1 MPSKRKA
8 EPFYGRTIEDDEEIS
23 DEESDSEDEGLPAHK
38 RQHMNPDFVWDGD
51 DFGFGGL
58 GGGANEEEED
68 EQTKTDMEW
77 IGAERIVDLSAII
90 QRKREKRESEA
101 AGEGK
106 KEKKG
111 EKKANGKKAKAEDS
125 DEEEEED
132 EDEEDVF
139 GDEDD
144 AADEEGEG
152 SGFEDEDLDLDDD
165 ELLAEDGFG
174 MGADSDE
181 EEADGETEAASDEE
195 DAENDDD
202 EDADS
207 DDEGASDNDSVATPI
222 GHPDD
227 HDSDASSD
235 EDDEES
241 ARQKAFFADGEKEKL
256 KAKKGKKGKKG
267 GNDSDEEG
275 DDGNSLASVPT
286 FESMRIF
293 SRPILRAVAAAG
305 FHRPTKIQ
313 AKTMPFAVGGKDVVG
328 QAVTGSGK
336 TAAFLLPI
344 LERLL
349 YRPSKVPKT
358 RVVILTPT
366 RELAVQ
372 CHTVAVKLA
381 QFTSITM
388 VLAVGG
394 TSFKATEPKLR
405 ARPDIVIGTP
415 GRFIDHMRNTA
426 GFAVDATEILVLD
439 EADRMLQD
447 GFADELNEIV
457 KFLPRSRQTMLFSA
471 TMTAPVDDLIRVGML
486 RPVRVVADGN
496 SRTAGTLTQEFVRL
510 RQGREDSR
518 LGYLLH
524 LCTTL
529 YRDHTIIFFREKRYI
544 HEARVVFGLLG
555 LTCEELHGNIKQA
568 ERSAALESF
577 RKGAVSFLLA
587 SDLASRGLDIKGVQ
601 TVINYEV
608 PKNLDDYIHR
618 IGRTARAG
626 HRGVAVT
633 LVAEAD
639 RKFVRSA
646 TKAMRKGETGE
657 GGTKSSTKFVIKS
670 RSVDPAAADAW
681 QAKIDDLEDDIAEI
695 IEEEREVRK
704 LAMAEMEV
712 TRGENLLKHKDEILA
727 RPKKTWFETP
737 REKEAK
743 KAAARRT
750 GFAGANVSEEKK
762 QESVEKLR
770 EKLKTKRMGGKLS
783 NKDMKK
789 LDNKADRLAGMGG
802 KKLKQEKK
810 ALGKPG
816 SKPAVGKPSAKTAAK
831 PAAAKPAAARVVKP
845 AMGARRGGA
854 SSGGRGGGR
863 GGARG
868 GSRGGSRGGRGG
880 GRGGRGGKP

>member
-1 MPSKRKA
+1 MAPSKTSKRKA
-8 EPFYGRTIEDDEEIS
+8 EPVYYTTIEDDDDVS
-23 DEESDSEDEGLPAHK
+23 DEQSDSEDEGLPANK
-38 RQHMNPDFVWDGD
+38 RQHLNPDFVWEED

-58 GGGANEEEED
+58 DGRDDD
-68 EQTKTDMEW
+68 EADAQKQNDMEW

-90 QRKREKRESEA
+90 QRKREKREGKAAEA
-101 AGEGK
+101 EAK
-106 KEKKG
+106 AA
-111 EKKANGKKAKAEDS
+111 KKANGKAKKGKAEVED
-125 DEEEEED
+125 DEEED
-132 EDEEDVF
+132 EDMED
-139 GDEDD
+139 G
-144 AADEEGEG
+144 GEG
-152 SGFEDEDLDLDDD
+152 DSDELDMDD
-165 ELLAEDGFG
+165 EVLAEDGFG

-181 EEADGETEAASDEE
+181 EDEEAEAHGDAGSDGEEDDEEEDQEDEE
-195 DAENDDD
+195 DEEDDD
-202 EDADS
+202 A
-207 DDEGASDNDSVATPI
+207 ASDNDSVATPI

-227 HDSDASSD
+227 HDPPSDSDASSD
-235 EDDEES
+235 EDNEEA
-241 ARQKAFFADGEKEKL
+241 ARKKAFFADGEKEKL
-256 KAKKGKKGKKG
+256 KAKKGKKGKAAG
-267 GNDSDEEG
+267 VTDSDDEG
-275 DDGNSLASVPT
+275 EDGNSLKSVPN
-286 FESMRIF
+286 FEAMRIF
-293 SRPILRAVAAAG
+293 SRPILRGIAAAG
-305 FHRPTKIQ
+305 FTRPTKVQ

-372 CHTVAVKLA
+372 CHAVAVKLA

-415 GRFIDHMRNTA
+415 GRFIDHMRNTP
-426 GFAVDATEILVLD
+426 GFAVDSTEILVLD

-471 TMTAPVDDLIRVGML
+471 TMTAPVDQLIRVGML

-510 RQGREDSR
+510 RQGRENAR

-568 ERSAALESF
+568 ERSASLESF
-577 RKGAVSFLLA
+577 RRGAVSFLLA

-608 PKNLDDYIHR
+608 PKTLDDYIHR

-633 LVAEAD
+633 LVAEDD
-639 RKFVRSA
+639 RKFVRAA

-657 GGTKSSTKFVIKS
+657 DGKPSGTKYLIKS

-681 QAKIDDLEDDIAEI
+681 QDKINDLEDDIADI
-695 IEEEREVRK
+695 IEEEREARK

-712 TRGENLLKHKDEILA
+712 TRGENLLKHREEILA

-743 KAAARRT
+743 KLALRRGETGAAGGGET
-750 GFAGANVSEEKK
+750 KD
-762 QESVEKLR
+762 SVEKLR
-770 EKLKTKRMGGKLS
+770 DKLKSKRLGGKLS

-789 LDNKADRLAGMGG
+789 LDNKAERLAGMGG

-810 ALGKPG
+810 ALVKPGAKPSGKPG
-816 SKPAVGKPSAKTAAK
+816 AGKPKSKPSSGSGRPAGKPAAK
-831 PAAAKPAAARVVKP
+831 PASRPAGGVSKPSTGGRVGKGP
-845 AMGARRGGA
+845 KGGRGG
-854 SSGGRGGGR
+854 SSGGRGGK
-863 GGARG
+863 
-868 GSRGGSRGGRGG
+868 
-880 GRGGRGGKP
+880 RGGKR

>member
-1 MPSKRKA
+1 MAPSRSSKPSKRKA
-8 EPFYGRTIEDDEEIS
+8 EPVYYTTIEDDDDVS
-23 DEESDSEDEGLPAHK
+23 DEHSDSEDEGLPANK
-38 RQHMNPDFVWDGD
+38 RQHLNPDFVWEED

-58 GGGANEEEED
+58 NGDDDGEEASA
-68 EQTKTDMEW
+68 QKQTDMEW

-90 QRKREKRESEA
+90 QRKREKREGKA
-101 AGEGK
+101 AGAK
-106 KEKKG
+106 ADAKADAKAG
-111 EKKANGKKAKAEDS
+111 EKDVKEREAEDMEEDGS
-125 DEEEEED
+125 ADGGDEE
-132 EDEEDVF
+132 
-139 GDEDD
+139 
-144 AADEEGEG
+144 
-152 SGFEDEDLDLDDD
+152 LDLDDEVLD
-165 ELLAEDGFG
+165 EDAFG
-174 MGADSDE
+174 MGADSE
-181 EEADGETEAASDEE
+181 DEE
-195 DAENDDD
+195 DIEAE
-202 EDADS
+202 ADS
-207 DDEGASDNDSVATPI
+207 DADNDDSSADSENEAEDGDTASDNDSVATPI

-227 HDSDASSD
+227 HDPASDSEASSD
-235 EDDEES
+235 EDEEES

-256 KAKKGKKGKKG
+256 KAAKKTKKGKAAAA
-267 GNDSDEEG
+267 DSDDEG
-275 DDGNSLASVPT
+275 EDGNSLKSVPT
-286 FESMRIF
+286 FDAMRIF
-293 SRPILRAVAAAG
+293 SRPILRGIAAAG
-305 FHRPTKIQ
+305 FTRPTKVQ

-372 CHTVAVKLA
+372 CHAVAVKLA

-415 GRFIDHMRNTA
+415 GRFIDHMRNTP

-471 TMTAPVDDLIRVGML
+471 TMTAPVDQLIRVGML

-510 RQGREDSR
+510 RQGREEAR

-568 ERSAALESF
+568 ERSASLESF
-577 RKGAVSFLLA
+577 RRGAVSFLLA

-608 PKNLDDYIHR
+608 PKTLDDYIHR

-633 LVAEAD
+633 LVAEDD
-639 RKFVRSA
+639 RKFVRAA

-657 GGTKSSTKFVIKS
+657 GGKPSGTKYLIKS
-670 RSVDPAAADAW
+670 RSVDPAAADVW
-681 QAKIDDLEDDIAEI
+681 QAKINDLEDDIADI
-695 IEEEREVRK
+695 IEEEREARK

-712 TRGENLLKHKDEILA
+712 TRGENLLKHREEILA

-743 KAAARRT
+743 KQAQRR
-750 GFAGANVSEEKK
+750 GDVSAGAATD
-762 QESVEKLR
+762 SVEKLR
-770 EKLKTKRMGGKLS
+770 DKLKSKRLGGKLS

-789 LDNKADRLAGMGG
+789 LDNKAERLAGMGG

-816 SKPAVGKPSAKTAAK
+816 AQPAKKPSGKPSAGKPSSGSGRPASATSAK
-831 PAAAKPAAARVVKP
+831 PASTPTGGVAKPSTGARVGKGP
-845 AMGARRGGA
+845 KRG
-854 SSGGRGGGR
+854 SGGG
-863 GGARG
+863 RG
-868 GSRGGSRGGRGG
+868 GSRGGASS
-880 GRGGRGGKP
+880 GRGGRGGKRSGSGR

>member
-8 EPFYGRTIEDDEEIS
+8 EPFYGRTIEDDEDIS
-23 DEESDSEDEGLPAHK
+23 DEQSDSEDDGLPAHK

-58 GGGANEEEED
+58 GGAGNGNDDEEAEE
-68 EQTKTDMEW
+68 EQTKADMEW
-77 IGAERIVDLSAII
+77 IGAERMVDLSAII
-90 QRKREKRESEA
+90 QRRREKREAE
-101 AGEGK
+101 AGEGQA
-106 KEKKG
+106 
-111 EKKANGKKAKAEDS
+111 KKASGKDSKDRKKAKGDEETDG
-125 DEEEEED
+125 EEEESD
-132 EDEEDVF
+132 DEEDD
-139 GDEDD
+139 GNEDQ
-144 AADEEGEG
+144 
-152 SGFEDEDLDLDDD
+152 DLDLDDD
-165 ELLAEDGFG
+165 ELLADDGFG
-174 MGADSDE
+174 MGANSDE
-181 EEADGETEAASDEE
+181 EDDGVEIGANGDDSDGEDDDMGADMDEEHADSDDGEAASD
-195 DAENDDD
+195 
-202 EDADS
+202 S
-207 DDEGASDNDSVATPI
+207 DSVATPI

-227 HDSDASSD
+227 HDPESDSDASSD
-235 EDDEES
+235 EDAEES

-256 KAKKGKKGKKG
+256 KAKKGKQGKNG
-267 GNDSDEEG
+267 SRNDGDSDEEG
-275 DDGNSLASVPT
+275 EDGNSLASVPT

-305 FHRPTKIQ
+305 FRRPTKIQ

-372 CHTVAVKLA
+372 CHAVAVKLA

-415 GRFIDHMRNTA
+415 GRFIDHMRNTP

-471 TMTAPVDDLIRVGML
+471 TMTAPVDQLIRVGML
-486 RPVRVVADGN
+486 RPVRVVADSGA
-496 SRTAGTLTQEFVRL
+496 RTAGTLTQEFVRL
-510 RQGREDSR
+510 RAGREDAR

-529 YRDHTIIFFREKRYI
+529 YRDHTIVFFREKRYI

-568 ERSAALESF
+568 ERSASLESF
-577 RKGAVSFLLA
+577 RRGAVSFLLA

-608 PKNLDDYIHR
+608 PKTLDDYIHR

-639 RKFVRSA
+639 RKFVRAA
-646 TKAMRKGETGE
+646 TKAMRKGETGGTAD
-657 GGTKSSTKFVIKS
+657 GGAPSSTKFVIKS

-681 QAKIDDLEDDIAEI
+681 QAKIEALEDDIAAI
-695 IEEEREVRK
+695 IEEEREARK
-704 LAMAEMEV
+704 LAVAEMEV

-743 KAAARRT
+743 KAKEAAARRT
-750 GFAGANVSEEKK
+750 GMDGAGPLSDAKQ
-762 QESVEKLR
+762 QESVERLR
-770 EKLKTKRMGGKLS
+770 DKLKSKRVGGKLS

-810 ALGKPG
+810 ALSKPGSKPG
-816 SKPAVGKPSAKTAAK
+816 SKPAVGKPVGKPVAK
-831 PAAAKPAAARVVKP
+831 PAAKPAAARVVKP
-845 AMGARRGGA
+845 AT
-854 SSGGRGGGR
+854 
-863 GGARG
+863 GARG
-868 GSRGGSRGGRGG
+868 AKGPKASRGG
-880 GRGGRGGKP
+880 GRGGRGGSRGGKR

>member
-1 MPSKRKA
+1 MAPPKTASKRKA
-8 EPFYGRTIEDDEEIS
+8 EPFYYKTIEDDDEVS
-23 DEESDSEDEGLPAHK
+23 DEQSDSEDEGLPANK
-38 RQHMNPDFVWDGD
+38 RQHMNPDFVWDED

-58 GGGANEEEED
+58 GGDDEENEA
-68 EQTKTDMEW
+68 QKQTDMEW

-90 QRKREKRESEA
+90 KRKREKREGKA
-101 AGEGK
+101 AVAE
-106 KEKKG
+106 
-111 EKKANGKKAKAEDS
+111 EKKANGKAKKAKAEAKEEDENEEE
-125 DEEEEED
+125 DGEEEEGD
-132 EDEEDVF
+132 EDELDV
-139 GDEDD
+139 
-144 AADEEGEG
+144 
-152 SGFEDEDLDLDDD
+152 DLDD
-165 ELLAEDGFG
+165 EFLAEDGFG

-181 EEADGETEAASDEE
+181 EDNEAEANGDAGSDDDDEE
-195 DAENDDD
+195 EDEEGDNDEDDENDD
-202 EDADS
+202 A
-207 DDEGASDNDSVATPI
+207 ASDNDSVATPI

-227 HDSDASSD
+227 HDEPSDSDASSD
-235 EDDEES
+235 EDDEET

-256 KAKKGKKGKKG
+256 KAKKNKKNKG
-267 GNDSDEEG
+267 GAADSDDEG
-275 DDGNSLASVPT
+275 EDGNSLKSVPT

-293 SRPILRAVAAAG
+293 SRPILRGIAAAG
-305 FHRPTKIQ
+305 FARPTKIQ

-372 CHTVAVKLA
+372 CHAVAVKLA

-415 GRFIDHMRNTA
+415 GRFIDHMRNTP

-486 RPVRVVADGN
+486 RPVRVAADGN

-510 RQGREDSR
+510 RQGREGAR

-544 HEARVVFGLLG
+544 HEARVIFGLLG

-577 RKGAVSFLLA
+577 RRGAVSFLLA

-608 PKNLDDYIHR
+608 PKTLDDYIHR

-633 LVAEAD
+633 LVAEDD

-657 GGTKSSTKFVIKS
+657 GSKPSGTKYLIKS

-695 IEEEREVRK
+695 IEEEREARK

-712 TRGENLLKHKDEILA
+712 MRGENLLKHREEILA

-743 KAAARRT
+743 KQAARR
-750 GFAGANVSEEKK
+750 GEAPGGAGGDAARD
-762 QESVEKLR
+762 SVEKLR
-770 EKLKTKRMGGKLS
+770 DKLKNKRLGGKLS

-789 LDNKADRLAGMGG
+789 LDNKAERLAGMGG

-810 ALGKPG
+810 ALSKPG
-816 SKPAVGKPSAKTAAK
+816 SKPNGKPSSGSGRPAGKPVAKPAAK
-831 PAAAKPAAARVVKP
+831 PAGGVSKPSTGGRV
-845 AMGARRGGA
+845 GRGPK
-854 SSGGRGGGR
+854 GGRGGG
-863 GGARG
+863 
-868 GSRGGSRGGRGG
+868 GG
-880 GRGGRGGKP
+880 GRGGKRGGKR

>member
-1 MPSKRKA
+1 MAPSKSSKRKS
-8 EPFYGRTIEDDEEIS
+8 EPAYYTTIEDDEDVS
-23 DEESDSEDEGLPAHK
+23 DEQSDSEDEGLPANK
-38 RQHMNPDFVWDGD
+38 RQHMNPDFVWEED
-51 DFGFGGL
+51 DFGFGGDD
-58 GGGANEEEED
+58 D
-68 EQTKTDMEW
+68 ENDAQKQNDMEW

-90 QRKREKRESEA
+90 QRKREKREGKAAEA
-101 AGEGK
+101 EAK
-106 KEKKG
+106 AA
-111 EKKANGKKAKAEDS
+111 KKANGKAKKGKA
-125 DEEEEED
+125 EEEEED
-132 EDEEDVF
+132 EDEDEDMEDGDEEE
-139 GDEDD
+139 GDED
-144 AADEEGEG
+144 E
-152 SGFEDEDLDLDDD
+152 LDMDD
-165 ELLAEDGFG
+165 EVLAEDGFG

-181 EEADGETEAASDEE
+181 EDDEAEANGDADSEKEE
-195 DAENDDD
+195 DD
-202 EDADS
+202 EDAGEDEDI
-207 DDEGASDNDSVATPI
+207 DDDDDDASDNDSVATPI

-227 HDSDASSD
+227 HDPPSDSDALSD
-235 EDDEES
+235 EDDEEA
-241 ARQKAFFADGEKEKL
+241 ARQKAFFADGEKEKA
-256 KAKKGKKGKKG
+256 KAKKNKKGKAG
-267 GNDSDEEG
+267 TTDSDDEG
-275 DDGNSLASVPT
+275 EDGNSLKSVPT
-286 FESMRIF
+286 FDSMRIF
-293 SRPILRAVAAAG
+293 SRPILRGIAAAG
-305 FHRPTKIQ
+305 FTRPTKVQ

-372 CHTVAVKLA
+372 CHAVAVKLA

-415 GRFIDHMRNTA
+415 GRFIDHMRNTP
-426 GFAVDATEILVLD
+426 GFAVDSTEILVLD

-471 TMTAPVDDLIRVGML
+471 TMTAPVDQLIRVGML

-510 RQGREDSR
+510 RQGRENSR

-568 ERSAALESF
+568 ERSASLESF
-577 RKGAVSFLLA
+577 RRGAVSFLLA

-608 PKNLDDYIHR
+608 PKTLDDYIHR

-633 LVAEAD
+633 LVAEDD
-639 RKFVRSA
+639 RKFVRAA

-657 GGTKSSTKFVIKS
+657 GGKPSGTKYLIKS

-681 QAKIDDLEDDIAEI
+681 QDKINDLEDDIADI
-695 IEEEREVRK
+695 IEEEREARK

-712 TRGENLLKHKDEILA
+712 TRGENLLKHREEILA

-743 KAAARRT
+743 KQALRRGET
-750 GFAGANVSEEKK
+750 GPGEAKD
-762 QESVEKLR
+762 SVEKLR
-770 EKLKTKRMGGKLS
+770 EKLKSKRLGGKLS
-783 NKDMKK
+783 NKDQKK
-789 LDNKADRLAGMGG
+789 LDNKAERLAGMGG
-802 KKLKQEKK
+802 QKLKQEKK
-810 ALGKPG
+810 ALSKPGAKPSGKPG
-816 SKPAVGKPSAKTAAK
+816 AGGKPKPKPSSGSGRPASKPAAK
-831 PAAAKPAAARVVKP
+831 PAAKSSGGVTKPSSGARVGKGP
-845 AMGARRGGA
+845 KGGRGG
-854 SSGGRGGGR
+854 SSGGRGGK
-863 GGARG
+863 
-868 GSRGGSRGGRGG
+868 
-880 GRGGRGGKP
+880 RGGKR

>member
-1 MPSKRKA
+1 MAPSGITKTSKRKA
-8 EPFYGRTIEDDEEIS
+8 EPFYYTTIGDDEDVS
-23 DEESDSEDEGLPAHK
+23 DEHSDSEDEGLPANK
-38 RQHMNPDFVWDGD
+38 RQHLNPDFVWDED
-51 DFGFGGL
+51 EFGFGGL
-58 GGGANEEEED
+58 NGDDDGEEASA
-68 EQTKTDMEW
+68 QKQTDMEW

-90 QRKREKRESEA
+90 QRKREKREGKAAEA
-101 AGEGK
+101 EAKTNGKGMEGK
-106 KEKKG
+106 E
-111 EKKANGKKAKAEDS
+111 EEAEDVEESGS
-125 DEEEEED
+125 DEGGDD
-132 EDEEDVF
+132 E
-139 GDEDD
+139 
-144 AADEEGEG
+144 
-152 SGFEDEDLDLDDD
+152 LDLDDEVLD
-165 ELLAEDGFG
+165 EDAFG
-174 MGADSDE
+174 MGADSE
-181 EEADGETEAASDEE
+181 EEEDMDTEAEADSNTNSDEE
-195 DAENDDD
+195 GQDSND
-202 EDADS
+202 EDEDE
-207 DDEGASDNDSVATPI
+207 DDAASDNDSVATPI

-227 HDSDASSD
+227 HDPDNDSAASSD
-235 EDDEES
+235 EDEEES

-256 KAKKGKKGKKG
+256 KAKKNKKGKAAAT
-267 GNDSDEEG
+267 DSGDEGE
-275 DDGNSLASVPT
+275 DGNSLKSVPT
-286 FESMRIF
+286 FDAMRIF
-293 SRPILRAVAAAG
+293 SRPILRGIAAAG
-305 FHRPTKIQ
+305 FTRPTKVQ

-372 CHTVAVKLA
+372 CHAVAVKLA
-381 QFTSITM
+381 QFTTITM

-415 GRFIDHMRNTA
+415 GRFIDHMRNTP

-471 TMTAPVDDLIRVGML
+471 TMTAPVDQLIRVGML

-510 RQGREDSR
+510 RQGRENTR

-568 ERSAALESF
+568 ERSASLESF
-577 RKGAVSFLLA
+577 RRGAVSFLLA

-608 PKNLDDYIHR
+608 PKTLDDYIHR

-633 LVAEAD
+633 LVAEDD
-639 RKFVRSA
+639 RKFVRAA

-657 GGTKSSTKFVIKS
+657 DGKPSGTKYLIKS
-670 RSVDPAAADAW
+670 RSVDPAAADVW
-681 QAKIDDLEDDIAEI
+681 QAKINDLEDDIAEI
-695 IEEEREVRK
+695 IEEEREARK

-712 TRGENLLKHKDEILA
+712 TRGENLLKHREEILA

-743 KAAARRT
+743 KQAQRR
-750 GFAGANVSEEKK
+750 GDVGAGEATD
-762 QESVEKLR
+762 SVEKLR
-770 EKLKTKRMGGKLS
+770 DKLKSKRLGGKLS

-789 LDNKADRLAGMGG
+789 LDNKAERLAGMGG

-816 SKPAVGKPSAKTAAK
+816 VQATKKPSSKPGASTPTAKPASKPAGGVAKPSTG
-831 PAAAKPAAARVVKP
+831 ARVGTGPK
-845 AMGARRGGA
+845 
-854 SSGGRGGGR
+854 GGRGGGRGGSRGGVR

-868 GSRGGSRGGRGG
+868 GSRGGSRGGAAS
-880 GRGGRGGKP
+880 GRGGRGGKRGGSGR

>member
-8 EPFYGRTIEDDEEIS
+8 EPFYGRTIEDDEDIS
-23 DEESDSEDEGLPAHK
+23 DEQSDSEDDGLPAHK

-58 GGGANEEEED
+58 GGADNGNDDEEAEE
-68 EQTKTDMEW
+68 EQTKADMEW
-77 IGAERIVDLSAII
+77 IGAERMVDLSAII
-90 QRKREKRESEA
+90 QRRREKREAE
-101 AGEGK
+101 AGEGQA
-106 KEKKG
+106 
-111 EKKANGKKAKAEDS
+111 KKASGKDSKDRKKAKGDEETDG
-125 DEEEEED
+125 EEEESD
-132 EDEEDVF
+132 DEEDD
-139 GDEDD
+139 GNEDQ
-144 AADEEGEG
+144 
-152 SGFEDEDLDLDDD
+152 DLDLDDD
-165 ELLAEDGFG
+165 ELLADDGFG
-174 MGADSDE
+174 MGANSDE
-181 EEADGETEAASDEE
+181 EDDGVEIGANGDDSDGEDDDMGADMDEEHADSDDGEAASD
-195 DAENDDD
+195 
-202 EDADS
+202 S
-207 DDEGASDNDSVATPI
+207 DSVATPI

-227 HDSDASSD
+227 HDPESDSDASSD
-235 EDDEES
+235 EDAEES

-256 KAKKGKKGKKG
+256 KAKKGKQGKNG
-267 GNDSDEEG
+267 SRNDGDSDEEG
-275 DDGNSLASVPT
+275 EDGNSLASVPT

-305 FHRPTKIQ
+305 FRRPTKIQ

-372 CHTVAVKLA
+372 CHAVAVKLA

-415 GRFIDHMRNTA
+415 GRFIDHMRNTP

-471 TMTAPVDDLIRVGML
+471 TMTAPVDQLIRVGML
-486 RPVRVVADGN
+486 RPVRVVADSGA
-496 SRTAGTLTQEFVRL
+496 RTAGTLTQEFVRL
-510 RQGREDSR
+510 RAGREDAR

-529 YRDHTIIFFREKRYI
+529 YRDHTIVFFREKRYI

-568 ERSAALESF
+568 ERSASLESF
-577 RKGAVSFLLA
+577 RRGAVSFLLA

-608 PKNLDDYIHR
+608 PKTLDDYIHR

-639 RKFVRSA
+639 RKFVRAA
-646 TKAMRKGETGE
+646 TKAMRKGETGGTAD
-657 GGTKSSTKFVIKS
+657 GGAPSSTKFVIKS

-681 QAKIDDLEDDIAEI
+681 QAKIEALEDDIGAI
-695 IEEEREVRK
+695 IEEEREARK
-704 LAMAEMEV
+704 LAVAEMEV

-737 REKEAK
+737 REKVTKKAK
-743 KAAARRT
+743 EAAARRT
-750 GFAGANVSEEKK
+750 GMDGAGPLSDAKQ
-762 QESVEKLR
+762 QESVERLR
-770 EKLKTKRMGGKLS
+770 DKLKSKRVGGKLS

-810 ALGKPG
+810 ALSKPGSKPG
-816 SKPAVGKPSAKTAAK
+816 SKPAVGKPVGKPVAK
-831 PAAAKPAAARVVKP
+831 PAAKPAAARVVKP
-845 AMGARRGGA
+845 AT
-854 SSGGRGGGR
+854 
-863 GGARG
+863 GARG
-868 GSRGGSRGGRGG
+868 AKGPKASRGG
-880 GRGGRGGKP
+880 GRGGRGGSRGGKR

>member
-8 EPFYGRTIEDDEEIS
+8 EPIYGRTIEDDEDIS
-23 DEESDSEDEGLPAHK
+23 DEQSDSEDDGLPAHK

-58 GGGANEEEED
+58 GGAGNGNGEEEAEE
-68 EQTKTDMEW
+68 EQTKADMEW
-77 IGAERIVDLSAII
+77 IGAERMVDLSAII
-90 QRKREKRESEA
+90 QRRREKREAE
-101 AGEGK
+101 AGEGQAK
-106 KEKKG
+106 TTNGKASKG
-111 EKKANGKKAKAEDS
+111 RKKAKGDEETD
-125 DEEEEED
+125 DEEEESD
-132 EDEEDVF
+132 DEEDN
-139 GDEDD
+139 GNEDQ
-144 AADEEGEG
+144 
-152 SGFEDEDLDLDDD
+152 DLDLDDD
-165 ELLAEDGFG
+165 ELLADDGFG

-181 EEADGETEAASDEE
+181 DDEGAEIGADDDMGADMDEEHADSDDGEAASD
-195 DAENDDD
+195 
-202 EDADS
+202 S
-207 DDEGASDNDSVATPI
+207 DSVATPI

-227 HDSDASSD
+227 HDAESDSDASSD
-235 EDDEES
+235 EDAEES

-256 KAKKGKKGKKG
+256 KVKKGKQGKTGKNG
-267 GNDSDEEG
+267 SRNDGDSDEEG
-275 DDGNSLASVPT
+275 EDGNSLASVPT

-305 FHRPTKIQ
+305 FRRPTKIQ

-372 CHTVAVKLA
+372 CHAVAVKLA

-415 GRFIDHMRNTA
+415 GRFIDHMRNTP

-471 TMTAPVDDLIRVGML
+471 TMTAPVDQLIRVGML
-486 RPVRVVADGN
+486 RPVRVVADGG

-510 RQGREDSR
+510 RAGREDAR

-529 YRDHTIIFFREKRYI
+529 YRDHTIVFFREKRYI

-568 ERSAALESF
+568 ERSASLESF
-577 RKGAVSFLLA
+577 RRGAVSFLLA

-608 PKNLDDYIHR
+608 PKTLDDYIHR

-639 RKFVRSA
+639 RKFVRAA
-646 TKAMRKGETGE
+646 TKAMRKGETGGT
-657 GGTKSSTKFVIKS
+657 GGTGGTGDGGAPSSTQFVIKS

-681 QAKIDDLEDDIAEI
+681 QAKIEALEDDIAAI
-695 IEEEREVRK
+695 IEEEREARK
-704 LAMAEMEV
+704 LAVAEMEV

-750 GFAGANVSEEKK
+750 GMDGAGPLSDAKQ
-762 QESVEKLR
+762 QESVERLR
-770 EKLKTKRMGGKLS
+770 DKLKSKRVGGKLS

-810 ALGKPG
+810 ALSKPG
-816 SKPAVGKPSAKTAAK
+816 SKPGSKPVGKPAAK
-831 PAAAKPAAARVVKP
+831 PVAKPAAARVVKP
-845 AMGARRGGA
+845 AT
-854 SSGGRGGGR
+854 
-863 GGARG
+863 GARG
-868 GSRGGSRGGRGG
+868 AKGPKASRGG
-880 GRGGRGGKP
+880 GRGGRGGSRGGKR